1 MSFGFA
7 QGESENGTRCL
18 FCWSGAGLFLALGV
32 SGVRIDI
39 ERATVHWNQEDAPL
53 SWFRASVSR
62 FALKQLCGA

>member
-1 MSFGFA
+1 MRAKTGH
-7 QGESENGTRCL
+7 
-18 FCWSGAGLFLALGV
+18 GAFFVGRARVYSWRWAV
-32 SGVRIDI
+32 SGVRIAM